1 MTDVNYWLM
10 KSEPDAYSIDSL
22 KNDGVTLWD
31 GIRNY
36 QARNFMRKMSI
47 GDKVFFYHS
56 NCKPPGIVGLMKV
69 IDLKIVD
76 PTQFDMRSKY
86 YDPKSS
92 HANPRWDCVKV
103 EYLSKSNKMI
113 SLNELKI
120 LFKEEEL
127 LVVKKGNRLS
137 IIPVQNHV
145 AKILIEKI
153 EKGH

>member
-1 MTDVNYWLM
+1 MPQKEPYYWLM

-22 KNDGVTLWD
+22 KHDGVTLWD

-69 IDLKIVD
+69 IDLGIVD
-76 PTQFDMRSKY
+76 PTQFEKESKY
-86 YDPKSS
+86 YDPKSNIDS
-92 HANPRWDCVKV
+92 PRWDCVKV
-103 EYLSKSNKMI
+103 EYVFKSAKILS
-113 SLNELKI
+113 LDELKKR
-120 LFKEEEL
+120 FREEEL

-137 IIPVQNHV
+137 IVPIRIDI
-145 AKILIEKI
+145 AKIILEIIK
-153 EKGH
+153 